1 MGRKNEYTTKSRTR
15 ILECLRENAD
25 QTITVNAIQSFLER
39 EDKSVNLTT
48 IYRYLDKLNKEGL
61 VMKYASNKDDTAT
74 YQIISMEHHCQE
86 HLHIQCSRCNR
97 VVHIDCG
104 FMQQIE
110 EHMLEH
116 HGFTIDCS
124 DSILHGLCENCR
136 TAQEN

>member
-25 QTITVNAIQSFLER
+25 QTITVNAIQSYLER

-74 YQIISMEHHCQE
+74 YQIYQWNIIVRNICIYSVADV
-86 HLHIQCSRCNR
+86 I
-97 VVHIDCG
+97 G
-104 FMQQIE
+104 
-110 EHMLEH
+110 
-116 HGFTIDCS
+116 
-124 DSILHGLCENCR
+124 
-136 TAQEN
+136 